1 MAFILNE
8 LQTKSSAKNVYV
20 GNRYIFKP
28 RIVSRE
34 LCTESHTYIIYE
46 STPLIHYWIRK
57 VLRAI
62 EEYKKWYT
70 FEDCGGLNNDP
81 KLSIS

>member
-20 GNRYIFKP
+20 GNRFIFKP

-46 STPLIHYWIRK
+46 STPLIHY
-57 VLRAI
+57 
-62 EEYKKWYT
+62 
-70 FEDCGGLNNDP
+70 
-81 KLSIS
+81 